1 MKRRKRGENHKGQ
14 LRNGVCAREEMED
27 GGRETVVKEERKR
40 VGGGKTKCH
49 KFFKFQC
56 MREFHKIFLNGGR
69 DRISQPLEGVCLFEG
84 CHLLCCFGKN
94 FLLLERMP

>member
-40 VGGGKTKCH
+40 VEGGG
-49 KFFKFQC
+49 QNQ
-56 MREFHKIFLNGGR
+56 M
-69 DRISQPLEGVCLFEG
+69 S
-84 CHLLCCFGKN
+84 
-94 FLLLERMP
+94 